1 MCLSRRRRRSET
13 DRSGKTSL
21 GAAQKAQAKGRGRF
35 PMARTHSAD
44 EIAEYRRRT
53 REVLAGGSRDH
64 KAKPG
69 RDWLGNRWE
78 TGASKINVM
87 LIDGATLAEMEEARG
102 APLNHIR
109 DLRDHMG
116 VPIEFTNGVY
126 RFDRRALH

>member
-1 MCLSRRRRRSET
+1 
-13 DRSGKTSL
+13 
-21 GAAQKAQAKGRGRF
+21 
-35 PMARTHSAD
+35 
-44 EIAEYRRRT
+44 
-53 REVLAGGSRDH
+53 
-64 KAKPG
+64 
-69 RDWLGNRWE
+69 LGNRWE